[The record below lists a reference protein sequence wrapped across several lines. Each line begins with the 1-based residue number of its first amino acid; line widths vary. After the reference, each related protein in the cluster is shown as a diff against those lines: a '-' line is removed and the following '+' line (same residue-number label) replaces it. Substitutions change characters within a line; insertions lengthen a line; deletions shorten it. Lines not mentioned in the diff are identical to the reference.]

1 MEAKPIG
8 IEEANIFVKSR
19 HRHHAPVLIARF
31 AVGVTHDG
39 VLVGVAIVGNPL
51 ARALMDD
58 YTAEVLR
65 VCVTDEA
72 PKGACSFL
80 YTRCKRIWQQMGG
93 KKLITYTLQSEGGA
107 SLRGAGW
114 AQEALLD
121 GRSGWDTPS
130 RPRINQPISQEPKV
144 RWSKTWDDEPTPQQ

>member
-1 MEAKPIG
+1 VTLTPLPIG
-8 IEEANIFVKSR
+8 IKEANAFVKR
-19 HRHHAPVLIARF
+19 HHRHHAPVLIARF
-31 AVGVTHDG
+31 AIGVAHDG

-51 ARALMDD
+51 ARALMDG
-58 YTAEVLR
+58 YTAEVVR

-80 YTRCKRIWQQMGG
+80 YARCWRIWQQMGG
-93 KKLITYTLQSEGGA
+93 KRLITYALQSEGGA

-121 GRSGWDTPS
+121 GRSGWDTPA

-144 RWSKTWDDEPTPQQ
+144 RWSRTT